1 MFTSTQNNFGMK
13 TQSNQYMMPSFV
25 DEMCRQFWSEQMK
38 LINQYQQNVYEVM
51 KERDNAIKESL
62 LMRERMFL
70 HNQLQMEQEKIK
82 KSVGYMPFDTNTYYQ
97 NLEEMFNN
105 PKLTTSTMNNNVYP
119 QATHVQKN
127 NNNNYNH
134 PHSSSSVRKYNNVPE
149 ENYYKTKSTSPVK
162 NSAKNIPLNYD
173 ELADNSVYEQS
184 GNYQC
189 LDGVSKLVKIFPKTK
204 MDENEEDEQ
213 FYETWRDDDTMNN
226 ISKLIMNK
234 QNIIAESLKNT
245 ETKPQPNTNKKGN
258 VSLNSSLN
266 SKKNPQTNS
275 QLYTNEPPQ
284 KESSILNK
292 TSNVDKSMKVE
303 KSKLEVTN
311 TERSQ
316 FSVKKV
322 EGVAAIKNINDKN
335 TSLVVNRDRS
345 EMIVNSEENYE
356 ASFEVIEE
364 NISGDQGKKEE
375 GNEQRK
381 EEINFEE
388 YKEIRE
394 KDNEKFKTKVNF
406 FESDGNLLH
415 PGANLINN
423 NNNNQSNLAE
433 TINNNRESAQEK
445 MEKYSIIR
453 RGNFTLIKDNYNEE
467 EDSHFMEHDDL
478 DELETNNKILNT
490 QPIATLPN
498 KNIGSN
504 QFFDS
509 HFLVSNN
516 NLPSKENDFKVIYNK
531 PDPKEQVPR
540 EISSNNIDKMNS
552 LYEKYNQ
559 MKKTNIEKPKD
570 TSNINFLDETYTN
583 KNLNNMNNLEDS
595 IRKFRPFTANVKEQ
609 MDFNN
614 SKLPQ
619 NMTNT
624 TNINKIE
631 NKKFV
636 YVPSGN
642 DLSNSQNFPNN
653 TIISNANNNDITNCQ
668 KINPINDLNNEDSY
682 IKDLTKLRKYA
693 LNEIESAEYI

>member
-1 MFTSTQNNFGMK
+1 
-13 TQSNQYMMPSFV
+13 MMPSFV

-119 QATHVQKN
+119 QATHVQK

-531 PDPKEQVPR
+531 PDPKERVPR

-559 MKKTNIEKPKD
+559 MKKTNID
-570 TSNINFLDETYTN
+570 
-583 KNLNNMNNLEDS
+583 
-595 IRKFRPFTANVKEQ
+595 
-609 MDFNN
+609 
-614 SKLPQ
+614 
-619 NMTNT
+619 
-624 TNINKIE
+624 INKIE